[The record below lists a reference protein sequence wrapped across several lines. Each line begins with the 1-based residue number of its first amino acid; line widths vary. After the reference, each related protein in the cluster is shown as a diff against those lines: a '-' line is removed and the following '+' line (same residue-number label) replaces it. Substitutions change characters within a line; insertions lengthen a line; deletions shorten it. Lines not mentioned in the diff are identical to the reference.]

1 MIQNLKIA
9 TRQSRLALW
18 QTEYVA
24 DTLRRAISGLEV
36 EILPMTTE
44 GDVRLEQ
51 SLAKIGG
58 KGLFIKELETA
69 ILKGRADIAVHS
81 MKDVPWRLPD
91 GMTIACVLQR
101 ADPGDAIVSA
111 GDVGITELRERARVG
126 TSSLRRQAQIRHLR
140 PDLRV
145 SPVRGNVET
154 RLRKLDEGEFDAVIL
169 AAAGLKRLGLGERI
183 SARLEFDQCLPAIG
197 QGAIGIECR
206 ADNEELIQA
215 LKNVEHTGTRRCL
228 DAERALATELQASCE
243 SPIAAHGEIRD
254 GELVLQGLVASP
266 DGATVVRGQRR
277 GRLADAEWLGRDLAQ
292 ELLQQGGREILEGLA
307 REGA

>member
-69 ILKGRADIAVHS
+69 IMKGRADIAVHS

-111 GDVGITELRERARVG
+111 GDVSITELRERARVG

-183 SARLEFDQCLPAIG
+183 SARLDFDQCLPAIG

-215 LKNVEHTGTRRCL
+215 LKNVEHAGTRRCL

>member
-36 EILPMTTE
+36 DILPMTTE

-69 ILKGRADIAVHS
+69 MFKGRADIAVHS
-81 MKDVPWRLPD
+81 MKDVPWRLPE

-101 ADPGDAIVSA
+101 ADPGDAIVST
-111 GDVGITELRERARVG
+111 GDVGLIELRDSARVG

-206 ADNEELIQA
+206 ADNEELIHA
-215 LKNVEHTGTRRCL
+215 LRNVEHAGTRRCL
-228 DAERALATELQASCE
+228 DAERALAAELDASCE

-266 DGATVVRGQRR
+266 DGASVVRGQRR

-292 ELLQQGGREILEGLA
+292 ELLQQGGRDILEGLGEHA
-307 REGA
+307 

>member
-1 MIQNLKIA
+1 MIQTLRIA

-24 DTLRRAISGLEV
+24 DTLRRAIQGLEV
-36 EILPMTTE
+36 EILPMRTE

-51 SLAKIGG
+51 SLSKIGG

-69 ILKGRADIAVHS
+69 MQEGRADLAVHS
-81 MKDVPWRLPD
+81 MKDVPWRVPD

-101 ADPGDAIVSA
+101 ADPADAIVSA
-111 GDVGITELRERARVG
+111 GNVGLADLRERARVG

-140 PDLRV
+140 PDLRI
-145 SPVRGNVET
+145 SSVRGNVET
-154 RLRKLDEGEFDAVIL
+154 RLRKMDEGEFDAVIL

-183 SARLEFDQCLPAIG
+183 SARLDFDQCLPAIG

-206 ADNEELIQA
+206 ADNEELIEA
-215 LKNVEHTGTRRCL
+215 LKGVEHAGTRRCL
-228 DAERALATELQASCE
+228 DAERALATALEASCE

-254 GELVLQGLVASP
+254 GELVLRGLVASP
-266 DGATVVRGQRR
+266 DGGTVIRGQRR
-277 GRLADAEWLGRDLAQ
+277 GRLGDAEWLGRDLAQ
-292 ELLQQGGREILEGLA
+292 ELLAQGGCEILEGLT